1 MSAARVVVAS
11 DGQKWTVRRE
21 LNWRTPATAE
31 VDKFDY
37 DVHSGPLSAILL
49 GVLIATLAVIF
60 VALTPDSTV
69 APKVELAVFALI
81 LFFPVRWLLR
91 RPWTIVAE
99 TGDDEAER
107 WTGTVRGPVAARA
120 EFRQTVSNI
129 ETDGHPDFAGSLQP
143 VN

>member
-1 MSAARVVVAS
+1 VSAARVVVAS
-11 DGQKWTVRRE
+11 DRHTWTVRRRI
-21 LNWRTPATAE
+21 NWRTPATDE
-31 VDKFDY
+31 LDEFDY

-49 GVLIATLAVIF
+49 GVLIAALAVVF
-60 VALTPDSTV
+60 VASTPDSTI
-69 APKVELAVFALI
+69 APKIELAVFALL

-99 TGDDEAER
+99 TGDEKAER
-107 WTGTVRGPVAARA
+107 WTGTVRGPNAARR
-120 EFRQTVSNI
+120 EFKQTVSNI